1 MAKSYKKDILTIVPL
16 IFSGLL
22 CIGLFFLLWQKSQ
35 TDLEFAPLL
44 QNINTTITYISAIF
58 GAVIMVYL
66 AANVLTVKTNRDQLL
81 SQLRRVTDQMNSF
94 RDIVELLLRSKMWL
108 PGLKEYIDDEYEGL
122 TFFEVKE
129 FYKGKSKLAIEFLQ
143 ESHNYEDTENLYLEL
158 KSLLYNSTRDK
169 RINENISHPQIYDK
183 RLLEKWLEHK
193 CGSGLWYYFGYKYS
207 IYKEALNLNNVYER
221 HQDKIMKLALSIDNE
236 AFEDSSFNEVFLSKL
251 GEYMSNE
258 ILPKLYQ
265 FQEGFDKKLPRMV
278 RYLYAIFAVLIIFG
292 VLLPLVA
299 SLLQLSMI
307 FSIVSVSVIIA
318 LVFFIATSFY
328 QFLASESSRMQG

>member
-1 MAKSYKKDILTIVPL
+1 MAKSYTKDVLNVIPL

-22 CIGLFFLLWQKSQ
+22 CIGLFFMLWQNSQ
-35 TDLEFAPLL
+35 SDPEFAQLL
-44 QNINTTITYISAIF
+44 EKVNTAITYLSAIL
-58 GAVIMVYL
+58 ASVIMVYL
-66 AANVLTVKTNRDQLL
+66 AANVLNVKTNRGQLL
-81 SQLRRVTDQMNSF
+81 ADLRRVTEQMHSF
-94 RDIVELLLRSKMWL
+94 RSIVDLLLRSKLWL
-108 PGLKEYIDDEYEGL
+108 PGLKQYIDDEYDGL

-143 ESHNYEDTENLYLEL
+143 ESHNYSDTENLYLEL
-158 KSLLYNSTRDK
+158 KSLLYANARDK
-169 RINENISHPQIYDK
+169 RISENLSNPKVYDK

-193 CGSGLWYYFGYKYS
+193 CGSGLWYFFGYKYS
-207 IYKEALNLNNVYER
+207 SYKEALNLDNVFER
-221 HQDKIMKLALSIDNE
+221 HQDKIMKLAVSIDNE
-236 AFEDSSFNEVFLSKL
+236 AFDDSSFNEVFLSKL
-251 GEYMSNE
+251 GEYMSNQ

-278 RYLYAIFAVLIIFG
+278 RYLYAIFTVLIIFG

-307 FSIVSVSVIIA
+307 FSMVSVSVIIA

-328 QFLASESSRMQG
+328 QFLVKESTRIQG